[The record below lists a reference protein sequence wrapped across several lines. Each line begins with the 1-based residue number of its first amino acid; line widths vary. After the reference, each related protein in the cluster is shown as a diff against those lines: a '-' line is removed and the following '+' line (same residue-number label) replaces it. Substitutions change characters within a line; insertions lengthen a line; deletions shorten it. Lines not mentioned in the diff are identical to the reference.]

1 MDPVPFEYE
10 IVDDVMVTRNRPG
23 SVDDKLWNRYID
35 ELLRSKVKATF
46 SLVEGSITVTATQR
60 KSAADALKTKNLPAV
75 VIIDDRISRGILT
88 AISWLGGNV
97 KGFSWAEADKAV
109 EAIDTSEVTRAKL
122 RLLTKAFLKQR

>member
-10 IVDDVMVTRNRPG
+10 LVDDVMVTRNRPG
-23 SVDDKLWNRYID
+23 PVDDRLWNKYIE
-35 ELLRSKVKATF
+35 ELLKADVKATF

-60 KSAADALKTKNLPAV
+60 RSAAEALKTKSLPAV

-97 KGFSWAEADKAV
+97 KGFSWSEVDKAV
-109 EAIDTSEVTRAKL
+109 NAVDTSPATRAKL
-122 RLLTKAFLKQR
+122 ATLAKKFLQH